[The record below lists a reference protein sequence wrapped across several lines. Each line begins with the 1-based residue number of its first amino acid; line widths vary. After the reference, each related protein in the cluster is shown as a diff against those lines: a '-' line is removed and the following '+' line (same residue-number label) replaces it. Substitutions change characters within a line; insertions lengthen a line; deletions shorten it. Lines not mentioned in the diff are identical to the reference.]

1 MIEIIDA
8 QLFWICTENFA
19 ISNHSALSY
28 SLIAT
33 TFMFNLQIQDIDS
46 RIM

>member
-1 MIEIIDA
+1 MIEIVDA

-19 ISNHSALSY
+19 ISNHSAL
-28 SLIAT
+28 
-33 TFMFNLQIQDIDS
+33 MFNLQIQDIDS